1 MGQGSLCYTVGRG
14 EYVIVEGEESIKV
27 REGESIIAGEQE
39 CELTILVHD
48 QPTVWTSEN

>member
-39 CELTILVHD
+39 SVIVRGRGGS
-48 QPTVWTSEN
+48 Q